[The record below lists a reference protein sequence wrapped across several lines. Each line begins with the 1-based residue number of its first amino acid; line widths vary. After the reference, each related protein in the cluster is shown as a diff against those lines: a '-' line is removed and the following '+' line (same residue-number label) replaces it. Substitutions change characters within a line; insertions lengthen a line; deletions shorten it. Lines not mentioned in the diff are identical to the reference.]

1 MTALAT
7 RSEAQLLEEAFLGGL
22 EDMQNAYER
31 IVETEAWLSL
41 GFDSF
46 AGWWQQRVMPTM
58 RALSMRPT
66 REIAAAV
73 VEKVREEEAD
83 LPPAQRRTQRELA
96 DMVGMDRSSLANR
109 DGSRSAPRAES
120 RQPDLETEPVAMPAR
135 QDVADT
141 ITAAL
146 DERAQQAA
154 EIQRAHQ
161 GLRDNLNA
169 IPPERIAEIEES
181 VRPQVQFGHLVSV
194 CRDFVERLST
204 VDMAYAA
211 RGIDHSRTSPIQQA
225 VERLKLLRQ
234 TLGEIA

>member
-73 VEKVREEEAD
+73 VDKVREEEAE

-96 DMVGMDRSSLANR
+96 DMVGVGKDTVGRLL
-109 DGSRSAPRAES
+109 GTRSAPDAS
-120 RQPDLETEPVAMPAR
+120 APQPDLEHQPVAMPAR
-135 QDVADT
+135 QDDADAIVAAIDEVMQ
-141 ITAAL
+141 AAPRKAEPVSPQTQAVL
-146 DERAQQAA
+146 DEVYRRVGPVNSITTGCELLLAQV
-154 EIQRAHQ
+154 H
-161 GLRDNLNA
+161 
-169 IPPERIAEIEES
+169 
-181 VRPQVQFGHLVSV
+181 
-194 CRDFVERLST
+194 
-204 VDMAYAA
+204 
-211 RGIDHSRTSPIQQA
+211 GIDPVSAIANAPSHMRGD
-225 VERLKLLRQ
+225 L
-234 TLGEIA
+234 EIARDALEFLTCVVNALKPIGVPA